1 MKSGNDLDD
10 DEMLQIFGD
19 FEFGGCGKVIFAV
32 FQISEGSPLK
42 NPTRSATWPDKL
54 IQNL

>member
-10 DEMLQIFGD
+10 DEMLQIFGNL
-19 FEFGGCGKVIFAV
+19 EFGGCGKVIFAV

-42 NPTRSATWPDKL
+42 NP
-54 IQNL
+54 IN